1 MNINFKLNV
10 DRTHIDNALKV
21 LHGHIAK
28 GRALD
33 NEEKAVKD
41 HFAYIGQSLAT
52 QSARDKLEE
61 IQQKRAAL
69 AYESRAAFN
78 EFLEAYEDNYHE
90 LENPNGEH
98 IDKNILS
105 LIEHDM
111 YILPYQL
118 EYVQKKHADN
128 LTMLRLIENYAKKKE
143 WPGFEV
149 QVDSSQYRH
158 ALAGIQHL
166 RDGVL
171 YNHNGYDADFVTKY
185 DTADKLIAYYNERNN
200 ENAG

>member
-1 MNINFKLNV
+1 MNINFKLNI
-10 DRTHIDNALKV
+10 DRTNIDNALKV

-61 IQQKRAAL
+61 IRQKRATL

-78 EFLEAYEDNYHE
+78 EFLEAYEDDFHE

-118 EYVQKKHADN
+118 EYVQKKYADN
-128 LTMLRLIENYAKKKE
+128 LTMLRLVENYAKKKE
-143 WPGFEV
+143 WPDFEV
-149 QVDSSQYRH
+149 QVDSPQHRR
-158 ALAGIQHL
+158 ALAGLQYL

-171 YNHNGYDADFVTKY
+171 YNHSGYDADFVAKY
-185 DTADKLIAYYNERNN
+185 DTANKLMEYYAAQDN
-200 ENAG
+200 EN